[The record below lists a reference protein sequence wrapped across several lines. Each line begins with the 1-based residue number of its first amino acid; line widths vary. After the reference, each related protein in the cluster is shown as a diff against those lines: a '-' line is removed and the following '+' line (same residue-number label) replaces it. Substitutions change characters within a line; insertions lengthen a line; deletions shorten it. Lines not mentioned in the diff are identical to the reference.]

1 MSNANDNSKHHDHPS
16 TFPQNTSPLHS
27 LFPDAPVFTSEEAEA
42 LLQKYMTGC
51 SGFADLHP
59 EFRDELLAFLLGK
72 ESLKITYDPFF
83 KEIFDP
89 YKHRDRVEALI
100 SAILG
105 KKVKI
110 KEILQHEGKRLSGFS
125 SLVILDIV
133 VQLEDGSYLDV
144 EMQKIGYAFPGERTC
159 CYSSDLI
166 LRQYDR
172 LYGKYGKK
180 FSYRQMMPVQVIVL
194 MENSAKVFRDVA
206 PHYLHRKQT
215 YYDSGAKVTELSEIL
230 YISLDTFHKVV
241 QNNIETPLHAWL
253 TLLSTTDFEA
263 IIKLIDRYPDF
274 LPIYEEIMAFRK
286 KPEKLMMKSSEALQ
300 IMDHN
305 TELYMIDQ
313 MRQEA
318 EQMRQKTEQMRQ
330 ENEQMRQKNSQ
341 LQKEIEQLR
350 SQLQDKDSKTTNS

>member
-1 MSNANDNSKHHDHPS
+1 MSNTYDTSKYHDQAS
-16 TFPQNTSPLHS
+16 AFSQNTSPLHS
-27 LFPDAPVFTSEEAEA
+27 LFPDAPVFTSGEAEG
-42 LLQKYMTGC
+42 LLQKYEIVHK
-51 SGFADLHP
+51 SFADFHSKYK
-59 EFRDELLAFLLGK
+59 EELLSFLLGQ
-72 ESLKITYDPFF
+72 ECIRITYDPFF
-83 KEIFDP
+83 KTIFDP

-110 KEILQHEGKRLSGFS
+110 KEILQHEGKRLSGSS

-172 LYGKYGKK
+172 LYGEYGKQ
-180 FSYRQMMPVQVIVL
+180 FSYHHMMPVQVIVL
-194 MENSAKVFRDVA
+194 MENSAKVFRDAA
-206 PHYLHRKQT
+206 PHYMHRKHT
-215 YYDSGAKVTELSEIL
+215 YYDSGAKVAELSEIL
-230 YISLDTFHKVV
+230 YISLDTFQKVI
-241 QNNIETPLHAWL
+241 QNNIDTPLHAWL
-253 TLLSTTDFEA
+253 TLLSTTDFDA
-263 IIKLIDRYPDF
+263 IIKLIDKYPDF
-274 LPIYEEIMAFRK
+274 HSIYEEIMAFRK
-286 KPEKLMMKSSEALQ
+286 RPEELMMLFSEALQ

-318 EQMRQKTEQMRQ
+318 DQMRQ
-330 ENEQMRQKNSQ
+330 ENDQMRQENDQIKQKVVQ

-350 SQLQDKDSKTTNS
+350 NRLE